1 MKGVDNINQQLK
13 KTGVLPPNVRTSAE
27 SNKVS
32 TFEQKKFAYQSDTVL
47 LEQCIDR
54 IIKSPQMCSLKCEYH
69 KMIALGANPKLTKE
83 WFDCE
88 VRRLMKSP
96 DLKPLVDEYLQ
107 QNNSNEPT
115 QSSDNMQVFNFSGHD
130 IRVIMQNEDAWFIAI
145 DVCDILGIPTR
156 NIVKTLD
163 ADEHKTYKVQCTH
176 QVRHLAIVSEAGLYT
191 LLLRSRKP
199 EAKPFR
205 RWVTHEVLP
214 AINRQG
220 YYSMAQN
227 NSQNNDELAEVVE
240 TNQRL
245 EAELDTLKRRYDFIM
260 QFVRTLE
267 NPSPI
272 EHKEIPSLPDADNIA
287 VGELARRITQ
297 QTGRRINEVNLFKWL
312 RENDYLSDDKRH
324 WNQPTLTAYRQQLF
338 VLEDYPRQLP
348 GGRTMIR
355 HTTRV
360 TGKGQ
365 EYFIGI
371 FQRMNS
377 GQKCLSTSI

>member
-1 MKGVDNINQQLK
+1 
-13 KTGVLPPNVRTSAE
+13 
-27 SNKVS
+27 
-32 TFEQKKFAYQSDTVL
+32 
-47 LEQCIDR
+47 
-54 IIKSPQMCSLKCEYH
+54 
-69 KMIALGANPKLTKE
+69 
-83 WFDCE
+83 
-88 VRRLMKSP
+88 MKSA
-96 DLKPLVDEYLQ
+96 DLKPLIDEYLK
-107 QNNSNEPT
+107 T
-115 QSSDNMQVFNFSGHD
+115 QVTTEKDHSAKNSDNMQVFNFSGHD
-130 IRVIMQNEDAWFIAI
+130 IRVIMQKEDAWFVAQ
-145 DVCDILGIPTR
+145 DVLNILGT
-156 NIVKTLD
+156 NTDNLYKTLD
-163 ADEHKTYKVQCTH
+163 SDEKKTCPVHCTD

-214 AINRQG
+214 TINRQG
-220 YYSMAQN
+220 YYSTAQN
-227 NSQNNDELAEVVE
+227 TDGLAEVVE
-240 TNQRL
+240 MNQRL
-245 EAELDTLKRRYDFIM
+245 EAELKKMRSRYDIAM
-260 QFVRTLE
+260 QLVRNLN
-267 NPSPI
+267 NPQPAAL
-272 EHKEIPSLPDADNIA
+272 KEITNQPDTDNIA

-377 GQKCLSTSI
+377 GQKCLTASI